1 MDELLIPF
9 GYDKNTGAIVEPED
23 AARGRAC
30 NCICPGCCAPL
41 VSRHSEVKRSH
52 FAHDSK
58 NKTENPSDD
67 CPFSSAVAIAMMARN
82 LVDEYAE
89 KSLSTPGHSVMYSYE
104 CCGKTDEIVVS
115 SGAINTI
122 DSAESNVSLAG
133 QHVDLKFVIAGYQ
146 IYVDL
151 VYAGKHPVSVPSEV
165 LQENKAGLLRLYC
178 SSFSTSDFSANR
190 DMRFSD
196 AVLNFV
202 LVDGFKDWVFHPRES
217 SCLNNARSGHRC
229 RKSSELAYTSSKKLQ
244 CVRCGLAWEK
254 AFSQPFVC
262 PECNA
267 THLYQ
272 RER

>member
-23 AARGRAC
+23 AERGRAC
-30 NCICPGCCAPL
+30 NCICPGCRAPL
-41 VSRHSEVKRSH
+41 LSRHPKVKRAH

-89 KSLSTPGHSVMYSYE
+89 KSLSTPRHSVMYSYE
-104 CCGKTDEIVVS
+104 CCGKTDEIIVS
-115 SGAINTI
+115 LGATNTI

-133 QHVDLKFVIAGYQ
+133 QHVDLKFVIAGYP
-146 IYVDL
+146 IYIDL
-151 VYAGKHPVSVPSEV
+151 VYAGKHPVSVPDEV
-165 LQENKAGLLRLYC
+165 LQKNKAGLLRLYC
-178 SSFSTSDFSANR
+178 SFFSTSDFSNNR
-190 DMRFSD
+190 DMRFSE

-202 LVDGFKDWVFHPRES
+202 LVNGFKDWVFHPREA
-217 SCLNNARSGHRC
+217 SCLHHAVSDHQC
-229 RKSSELAYTSSKKLQ
+229 RKSNNLAYGSSRKFQ
-244 CVRCGLAWEK
+244 CVCCGLAWEK

-272 RER
+272 REL